1 MKHRVKHAILHRFL
15 LLFMTSDESWLVPK
29 KKEKEEE
36 KKKKMSAMFIETIF
50 VKPKVFAGKAQ
61 IIVANVL

>member
-1 MKHRVKHAILHRFL
+1 
-15 LLFMTSDESWLVPK
+15 MTSDESWLVPK